1 MRVIARSSEWVL
13 LLSLL
18 LPIGCQSPVLTFSG
32 GKLSGLEKEATSFS
46 FARDYRTLQLEV
58 RPEDPYSIILRVV
71 MRENKLYIDAAE
83 RRRWHTYM
91 KANPFIRIK
100 LGDYIYKAKAVK
112 VTSPEIIDT
121 FIQGRTIYELV
132 PRP

>member
-1 MRVIARSSEWVL
+1 MRVNAQLVEWAFL
-13 LLSLL
+13 LCLL
-18 LPIGCQSPVLTFSG
+18 LPIGCQSPVLTFT
-32 GKLSGLEKEATSFS
+32 ASFAI
-46 FARDYRTLQLEV
+46 ARDYRTLQLEV
-58 RPEDPYSIILRVV
+58 RPENPYSVILRVV

-83 RRRWHTYM
+83 GRRWHTYM
-91 KANPFIRIK
+91 KANPSVRIK
-100 LGDYIYKAKAVK
+100 LGDHIYKANAVK